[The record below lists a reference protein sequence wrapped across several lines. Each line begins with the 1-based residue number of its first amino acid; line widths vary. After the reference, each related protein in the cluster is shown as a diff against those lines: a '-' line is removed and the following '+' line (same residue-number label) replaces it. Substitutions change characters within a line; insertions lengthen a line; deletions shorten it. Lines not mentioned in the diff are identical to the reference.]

1 VEGLGPLFVPLGGP
15 DLFWILILAFAIP
28 TIGLCLFTIARGE
41 LPAVLSTS
49 GLVLLPVFG
58 YVLGNLHVLDESK
71 SVEFCG
77 SCHVTM
83 PPLVESMKS
92 SGNDLAASHYR
103 SGSVSHENACYAC
116 HSGYGLLGD
125 INAKLAGISHMIH
138 TVRKSERY
146 PLKMRSTFDLRSCL
160 DCHAATEPFRS
171 VKGHTT
177 VGIQKELMSGEIG
190 CTGACHDPAHPPAA
204 LNGTEAWERW
214 QERQR

>member
-1 VEGLGPLFVPLGGP
+1 MKELGPLFVPLGGP
-15 DLFWILILAFAIP
+15 DLFWILILVFAIP
-28 TIGLCLFTIARGE
+28 TIALCLYTIARGE
-41 LPAVLSTS
+41 LPAALSTS

-92 SGNDLAASHYR
+92 SENNLAATHYR
-103 SGSVSHENACYAC
+103 NGAVSHQNACYVC
-116 HSGYGLLGD
+116 HSGYGPVGD

-138 TVRKSERY
+138 TVRQNERY
-146 PLKMRSTFDLRSCL
+146 PLKMRSTFDLSSCL

-177 VGIQKELMSGEIG
+177 VSLQKKLMSGEIG
-190 CTGACHDPAHPPAA
+190 CTGACHAPAHPRAA
-204 LNGTEAWERW
+204 LNGTKAWERW
-214 QERQR
+214 KERQL